1 VISEIEFAAFH
12 KSSYDRG
19 DRKQWKD
26 DYNHVDLS
34 FKSAGLN
41 IGLGKHWKS
50 FALQVANDTYDSYIL
65 EGSFQLDGIVDYK
78 PHIAIITNISRII

>member
-1 VISEIEFAAFH
+1 MKSPGIPDKASIVKKLVEKGIAVISEIEFAAPFT

-34 FKSAGLN
+34 FA
-41 IGLGKHWKS
+41 
-50 FALQVANDTYDSYIL
+50 
-65 EGSFQLDGIVDYK
+65 
-78 PHIAIITNISRII
+78 